1 MRFLAYFFFYTY
13 VGLLIV
19 AGLWGAFVGARIDQK
34 MLFDF
39 DIQSVN
45 KTTAASLLTQYRFLR
60 MIEFGFGLFA
70 VLFTKEIFTLPK
82 FNWLFISVMFLGV
95 AARVVSYF
103 TDGPPNWLF
112 YFFAIY
118 ELAGVILIFLYT
130 RNRLHP
136 HGKYW

>member
-60 MIEFGFGLFA
+60 LIEFGFGLFA
-70 VLFTKEIFTLPK
+70 VLFTK
-82 FNWLFISVMFLGV
+82 
-95 AARVVSYF
+95 
-103 TDGPPNWLF
+103 
-112 YFFAIY
+112 
-118 ELAGVILIFLYT
+118 
-130 RNRLHP
+130 
-136 HGKYW
+136 